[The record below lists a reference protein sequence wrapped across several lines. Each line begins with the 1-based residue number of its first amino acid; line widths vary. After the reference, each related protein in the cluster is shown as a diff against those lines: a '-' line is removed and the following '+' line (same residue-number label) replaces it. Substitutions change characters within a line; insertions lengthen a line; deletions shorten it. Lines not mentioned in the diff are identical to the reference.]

1 MNIHQENVATTT
13 YRNESQRLTAHIFRD
28 LSSQLAQKLE
38 PILTLTDSA
47 KMRSSSLLQLN
58 LRMAPTVI
66 KQRANSFPEL
76 ERGPIDD
83 KFMPGAV
90 LLAGSGS
97 EEVRE
102 LAKRLAAEELKRID
116 VVVVVMAKIGLLKLI
131 GPNNRLIGLCDPPV
145 QRNQDW
151 YSVSPLPR
159 TAMWA
164 SIKPISNLFRFQRTR
179 RNSEPRDSDPRGGSA
194 IEGQSMR
201 QRVGGRSN
209 WKLPTRN
216 LFEVLGENYCHL
228 ELFQANM
235 NMEEGING
243 QVWSWGINDN
253 PALGRKTKVNSAPI
267 LSLAPIFDCLSLH
280 HLIFESLHLLLERS
294 DQEEEDDDDEIE
306 SLKHDKASNLKN
318 SSISKMRRVT
328 ILKKMRRNGKRI
340 QSASWHD
347 DTPEEPCSTVLAM
360 KITAKRTGQMDLLA
374 SVGKFWRWLELFKAI
389 DGVEDVF
396 RPTHKGMGMV
406 DGGW

>member
-47 KMRSSSLLQLN
+47 EKSLGHKKM
-58 LRMAPTVI
+58 
-66 KQRANSFPEL
+66 RANSFPEL

-116 VVVVVMAKIGLLKLI
+116 VVVVFCTIQAESNLEAYNQVCKGY
-131 GPNNRLIGLCDPPV
+131 
-145 QRNQDW
+145 NQDW

-228 ELFQANM
+228 ELLQANM

-243 QVWSWGINDN
+243 QVWRRPKVDSEGED
-253 PALGRKTKVNSAPI
+253 GRMSPKNNNR
-267 LSLAPIFDCLSLH
+267 
-280 HLIFESLHLLLERS
+280 LHLLLERS

-374 SVGKFWRWLELFKAI
+374 SVTDGVGKFWRWLELFKAI

-406 DGGW
+406 DGAGTVRGLDGGDGGSTAGALQKQRTEKGSGR